1 MENPVSIPE
10 NIESHGWQFQY
21 VFDAEGVRPNFAYS
35 IGFVE
40 SYSHPE
46 VMIFGLSK
54 EVMHTLLS
62 NIAYDL
68 KEGKKFHVDKKIEGI
83 LNGGLSVM
91 FKQMQESALPE
102 YAGIALDYYG
112 KSVPMLVLLWPD
124 KNNILPTEVGCD
136 LTVQDEAVNVV

>member
-1 MENPVSIPE
+1 
-10 NIESHGWQFQY
+10 
-21 VFDAEGVRPNFAYS
+21 
-35 IGFVE
+35 
-40 SYSHPE
+40 
-46 VMIFGLSK
+46 MIFGLSK